1 MIPLRSVVVSILWLL
16 PILALAQV
24 RSEFVGTWVIDVEKM
39 AQVDPGWNPPPAYE
53 DRFIVTGFQSGR
65 LLIQGSS
72 IWLPGSFDPSGE
84 ATKIALS
91 NSELMAVCHWEEDR
105 FVIRLEEVGRR
116 RVVTRAVFRERHWLV
131 IEDVDQAQGRT
142 VRTYFVK
149 S

>member
-1 MIPLRSVVVSILWLL
+1 
-16 PILALAQV
+16 
-24 RSEFVGTWVIDVEKM
+24 
-39 AQVDPGWNPPPAYE
+39 
-53 DRFIVTGFQSGR
+53 
-65 LLIQGSS
+65 
-72 IWLPGSFDPSGE
+72 
-84 ATKIALS
+84 
-91 NSELMAVCHWEEDR
+91 MAVCHWEEDR

>member
-1 MIPLRSVVVSILWLL
+1 MTTLRSIVVLILWLL
-16 PILALAQV
+16 PTFTLAQG
-24 RSEFVGTWVIDVEKM
+24 RPEFVGTWVIDVEKM
-39 AQVDPGWNPPPAYE
+39 AQVDPVWGPPPAYE
-53 DRFIVTGFQSGR
+53 DRFIITGLRSDRFF
-65 LLIQGSS
+65 IQGSA
-72 IWLPGSFDPSGE
+72 IWLPGAFDPSGE

-91 NSELMAVCHWEEDR
+91 NEEVIARGHWEEDR
-105 FVIRLEEVGRR
+105 FVIRIEIHGG